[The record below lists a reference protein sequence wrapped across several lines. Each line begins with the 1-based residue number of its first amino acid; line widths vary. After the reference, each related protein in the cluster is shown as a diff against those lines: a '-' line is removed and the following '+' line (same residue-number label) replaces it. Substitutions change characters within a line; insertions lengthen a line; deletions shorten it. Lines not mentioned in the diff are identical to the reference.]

1 MDVVENILGEKYE
14 GYELGGKFG
23 ELLSK
28 VADKYGLKGV
38 KRESFILDLRA
49 GLTEGQALENIK
61 YV

>member
-1 MDVVENILGEKYE
+1 MDVVGNILGEEYK

-23 ELLSK
+23 KLLAK
-28 VADKYGLKGV
+28 AADKYGLKGT

-49 GLTEGQALENIK
+49 GLTEEQSLENTK